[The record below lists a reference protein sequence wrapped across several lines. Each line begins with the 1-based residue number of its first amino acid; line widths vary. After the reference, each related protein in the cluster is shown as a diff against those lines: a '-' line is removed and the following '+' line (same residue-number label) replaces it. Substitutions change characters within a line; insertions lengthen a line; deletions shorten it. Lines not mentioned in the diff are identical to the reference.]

1 MKRFLCS
8 LVLML
13 LLVAH
18 PASADETRRFLL
30 IVDYIGS
37 DYAAA
42 VESGKVIN
50 AQEYQEMQSFSADA
64 LSLFAALPPPADP
77 QTFGRIQQKLRDLR
91 GLVQRK
97 ADPTDVA
104 GLTTEIKSAI
114 IALYQVTTFPL
125 KPPSLKT
132 AQKLYKEN
140 CAECHGVDG
149 SANTT
154 KAKELKPPPMSF
166 QDLSVMGGLSP
177 FKAFN
182 VLSFGIPGTGMASFD
197 AFSEQDRW
205 NLAFY
210 LFTLR
215 FTPTE
220 IMQGETLWRR
230 RSQKELGDLKTLASL
245 TDGELLGRLRA
256 EKNES
261 EEVRRSTL
269 AFLRGGLPERMVLDP
284 LSYALAQLRHSV
296 RRVKEGNQ
304 EEAYQAVLE
313 AYLEGFELVEPD
325 LRAAQPDKIPE
336 IERLFLA
343 TRRALKGPD
352 LTLAL
357 PLLTQLSE
365 ELIQVQSDF
374 GLKLSSPTF
383 AFFNSMAI
391 ILREGLEAAL
401 IVAAIL
407 AFLRLSGQHGA
418 MVYVHAGWIGAI
430 GASVLTWLVAEFLIT
445 ISGSTRELI
454 EGIAS
459 LLAAA
464 VLFYVSYW
472 LLAKLEAKKWTAFIR
487 SKVEMALSGG
497 HVMALAGVSFL
508 AVYREGFETV
518 LFYQALLLSSAS
530 SRGSVL
536 LGFIVGLAF
545 LSVVIVA
552 IFRLGLRIPLRYFFG
567 FTSGLLY
574 ILAMIFAGEG
584 IYRLQQLEFLRGTPL
599 NLPSLP
605 ILGIYPNVEGLLV
618 QGSMLILFAAS
629 LLWFFV
635 LIPRRVPTS

>member
-1 MKRFLCS
+1 
-8 LVLML
+8 
-13 LLVAH
+13 
-18 PASADETRRFLL
+18 
-30 IVDYIGS
+30 
-37 DYAAA
+37 
-42 VESGKVIN
+42 
-50 AQEYQEMQSFSADA
+50 
-64 LSLFAALPPPADP
+64 
-77 QTFGRIQQKLRDLR
+77 
-91 GLVQRK
+91 
-97 ADPTDVA
+97 
-104 GLTTEIKSAI
+104 
-114 IALYQVTTFPL
+114 
-125 KPPSLKT
+125 
-132 AQKLYKEN
+132 
-140 CAECHGVDG
+140 
-149 SANTT
+149 
-154 KAKELKPPPMSF
+154 
-166 QDLSVMGGLSP
+166 
-177 FKAFN
+177 
-182 VLSFGIPGTGMASFD
+182 MASFD

-205 NLAFY
+205 NLAFF

-220 IMQGETLWRR
+220 IMQGEILWRR
-230 RSQKELGDLKTLASL
+230 RSQKELGNLKTLASL

-269 AFLRGGLPERMVLDP
+269 AFLRGGLPEQMVLDP
-284 LSYALAQLRHSV
+284 LSYALAQLLHSI
-296 RRVKEGNQ
+296 RLVKEGKQ
-304 EEAYQAVLE
+304 QEAYQAILE

-365 ELIQVQSDF
+365 ELIRVQSDL
-374 GLKLSSPTF
+374 GVKPSSPTF
-383 AFFNSMAI
+383 VFFNSMAL

-445 ISGSTRELI
+445 ISGSNRELI

-459 LLAAA
+459 LLAAV

-472 LLAKLEAKKWTAFIR
+472 LLAKLEAKRWTDFIR

-508 AVYREGFETV
+508 AVYREGLETV

-536 LGFIVGLAF
+536 LGFVVGLALLF
-545 LSVVIVA
+545 VVIVA
-552 IFRLGLRIPLRYFFG
+552 IFKLGLKIPLRYFFG

-574 ILAMIFAGEG
+574 VLATIFAGEG
-584 IYRLQQLEFLRGTPL
+584 IYRLQQVDLLHKTSL
-599 NLPSLP
+599 NLPSFP
-605 ILGIYPNVEGLLV
+605 ILGIYPNLEGLLL
-618 QGSMLILFAAS
+618 QGSMLILFVAS

-635 LIPRRVPTS
+635 ILPRRVPSS

>member
-1 MKRFLCS
+1 MKPFLCS

-18 PASADETRRFLL
+18 PAWADETRRFLL
-30 IVDYIGS
+30 IVDYIGG

-42 VESGKVIN
+42 VQGGKVIN
-50 AQEYQEMQSFSADA
+50 AREYKEMQSFSADA

-77 QTFGRIQQKLRDLR
+77 QAFGRIQQKLRDLR
-91 GLVQRK
+91 GFVQNK

-104 GLTTEIKSAI
+104 GLTREIKSATVS
-114 IALYQVTTFPL
+114 LYQVATFPL
-125 KPPSLKT
+125 KPPLLKR
-132 AQKLYKEN
+132 AKKLYKEN

-149 SANTT
+149 RANTT
-154 KAKELKPPPMSF
+154 RAKELKPPPSNF
-166 QDLSVMGGLSP
+166 RDPSVMAALSP

-182 VLSFGIPGTGMASFD
+182 VLSFGIPGTAMASFD

-205 NLAFY
+205 YLAFY

-220 IMQGETLWRR
+220 IMQGEILWRR

-245 TDGELLGRLRA
+245 TDGELLERLRA
-256 EKNES
+256 GKNES
-261 EEVRRSTL
+261 EEERRSTL

-284 LSYALAQLRHSV
+284 LSYALAQLQQSIRM
-296 RRVKEGNQ
+296 VKEGKQ
-304 EEAYQAVLE
+304 QEAYQAVLE
-313 AYLEGFELVEPD
+313 AYLEGFELVEPE
-325 LRAAQPDKIPE
+325 LRANQPDKIPD
-336 IERLFLA
+336 IEALFLSA
-343 TRRALKGPD
+343 RRALKGPE

-365 ELIQVQSDF
+365 ELIRVQTDL
-374 GLKLSSPTF
+374 GVKPSSPTLV
-383 AFFNSMAI
+383 FFNSMAL

-407 AFLRLSGQHGA
+407 AFLRLSGQHRA
-418 MVYVHAGWIGAI
+418 MVYVHAGWIGAL

-445 ISGSTRELI
+445 ISGSNRELI

-459 LLAAA
+459 LLAAV

-472 LLAKLEAKKWTAFIR
+472 LLAKLEAKKWTDFIR
-487 SKVEMALSGG
+487 SKVEMALSTG

-508 AVYREGFETV
+508 AVYREGLETV
-518 LFYQALLLSSAS
+518 LFYQALLFSSTSAQ
-530 SRGSVL
+530 GAVL
-536 LGFIVGLAF
+536 LGFVVGLAF
-545 LSVVIVA
+545 LLVVIVA

-574 ILAMIFAGEG
+574 VLATIFAGEG
-584 IYRLQQLEFLRGTPL
+584 IYRLQQVELLHGTPL
-599 NLPSLP
+599 NLPFFP
-605 ILGIYPNVEGLLV
+605 IVGIYPNLEGLLV
-618 QGSMLILFAAS
+618 QGSTVILFIAS

-635 LIPRRVPTS
+635 LVPRRVPTS